1 MSDENTPST
10 SWGAVAQWYDQLL
23 GKDDTF
29 QANVILPNLMRLL
42 EVRRGERILD
52 LACGQGFFS
61 YALASCGA
69 HVTGTD
75 ISPELIALAKQHT
88 PTVGRKQ
95 GEAPKKMSV
104 QFAVASANQQTPVAT
119 ASMDR
124 ALIVLAIQNIE
135 DVKGTFWE
143 VHRALKPDGTLH
155 VVLNH
160 PAFRVPKGSS
170 WEWDKNGMQ
179 YRRVDKYLL
188 ETRVK
193 IQMKPG
199 DDPGLTTVSFHRP
212 LQFYVKTLVNSGFV
226 ITNLEEWTSHKTSDS
241 GPRAAEENRARNEI
255 PMFLYLE
262 ARRTR

>member
-1 MSDENTPST
+1 MSDEKNLRT

-23 GKDDTF
+23 GKEDTF

-42 EVRRGERILD
+42 DVKRGESILD
-52 LACGQGFFS
+52 LACGQGYFS

-69 HVTGTD
+69 KVTGTD
-75 ISPELIALAKQHT
+75 ISPELIALAKRQM
-88 PTVGRKQ
+88 PTVGRKE
-95 GEAPKKMSV
+95 GEPPQKMQV
-104 QFAVASANQQTPVAT
+104 QFAVAPANQQTPVVT

-135 DVKGTFWE
+135 DVKGAFWE
-143 VHRALKPDGTLH
+143 AHRALKPDGTLH
-155 VVLNH
+155 LVLNH

-170 WEWDKNGMQ
+170 WEWDKDGTQ
-179 YRRVDKYLL
+179 YRRVDKYLV
-188 ETRVK
+188 ESTAK

-212 LQFYVKTLVNSGFV
+212 LQFFVKTLVNSGFV

-255 PMFLYLE
+255 PLFLYIE